1 MSFHLMLIWAMIFY
15 KSIKFKLFRDHFV
28 KLSIV
33 SYVEFFHLARFQ
45 FAPLVE
51 SLAHA
56 QIAAAAVAAGAAGAA
71 RVLPSGSLD
80 LNCRMTQQKQ

>member
-1 MSFHLMLIWAMIFY
+1 M
-15 KSIKFKLFRDHFV
+15 
-28 KLSIV
+28 
-33 SYVEFFHLARFQ
+33 EFFHLARFQ
-45 FAPLVE
+45 FAPLIE

-56 QIAAAAVAAGAAGAA
+56 QIAAAVAAVAAGAAGSA

>member
-1 MSFHLMLIWAMIFY
+1 MIFY

-45 FAPLVE
+45 FVPLVE

-56 QIAAAAVAAGAAGAA
+56 QIAAGAAGAA